1 MYPLQKI
8 KGNKTS
14 VFIIIF
20 MSIMIISTTAI
31 ILSTANPVYGQ
42 PDKTSFNLTD
52 SSNLQSIPTNESSRG
67 GY

>member
-1 MYPLQKI
+1 MNPLQKI

-20 MSIMIISTTAI
+20 MFIMIISTTAI
-31 ILSTANPVYGQ
+31 ILSTTNPVHGQ
-42 PDKTSFNLTD
+42 PDKTSFNVTD
-52 SSNLQSIPTNESSRG
+52 SSNLQSIPTNESSRR